1 MPRQFIAIPGKRN
14 AVASVK
20 GERMTSEVLSPL
32 KEARQKYQADHP
44 HVRIRDAAA
53 ALGVSEAELL
63 ATGIGDTVVR
73 LAAPAEKPGW
83 GKVIERLPALGRVM
97 ALSRNEHCVHER
109 KGLYRE
115 IGFFG
120 FMGNVVGPDID
131 LRFFL
136 DHWHFGFAVR
146 EPEKDGDTKRSL
158 QFFDRDGSA
167 VHKVYLQPESDVAAF
182 DAIAADFSD
191 PAQDD
196 ALVVQPAAGPLLPG
210 KLDGEVDAG
219 SFRAG
224 WEALQDTHEFFGLL
238 KKFGVERTQALRLAG
253 EEFARTVA
261 PASVEKLLRDAAAR
275 AVPIMV
281 FVGNPG
287 MIQIHT
293 GPVERIVPF
302 GKDGEWINVLDQ
314 DFNLHLRQTAITQ
327 AWVVKKPTRD
337 GFVTSAEFYDATGEL
352 IVQFFGKRKP
362 GEPELESWR
371 DLAAGLA

>member
-1 MPRQFIAIPGKRN
+1 
-14 AVASVK
+14 
-20 GERMTSEVLSPL
+20 MTSEVLSPL
-32 KEARQKYQADHP
+32 KEAWRQHQADHP
-44 HVRIRDAAA
+44 HIRIRDAAA
-53 ALGVSEAELL
+53 TLGVSEAELL
-63 ATGIGDTVVR
+63 ATGVGETVTR

-109 KGLYRE
+109 KGMYRE

-136 DHWHFGFAVR
+136 NHWHFGFAVG
-146 EPEKDGDTKRSL
+146 EPERDGGTKRSL

-182 DAIAADFSD
+182 DAIAADFRD

-196 ALVVQPAAGPLLPG
+196 TITVQPAAGPLLPG
-210 KLDGEVDAG
+210 KPDGEVDAEG
-219 SFRAG
+219 FRQG
-224 WEALQDTHEFFGLL
+224 WVALQDTHEFFGLL

-253 EEFARTVA
+253 EAFARSVA
-261 PASVEKLLRDAAAR
+261 PASAEALLRAAA
-275 AVPIMV
+275 AGGLPIMV

-302 GKDGEWINVLDQ
+302 GKEGEWINVLDP
-314 DFNLHLRQTAITQ
+314 DFNLHLRQPAIAQ

-337 GFVTSAEFYDATGEL
+337 GHVTSVEFYDAAGEL

-362 GEPELESWR
+362 GEPELEAWR
-371 DLAAGLA
+371 ELVAGLA